1 MKPTSLNLRTKK
13 GETRHGKISGRV
25 MEVVEITPLE
35 GAVAAL
41 VAATARKLLESG
53 ALVVVDG
60 EIVPN
65 EDPPETKPHPSA
77 KPPQHHH
84 NDVPDLLR

>member
-1 MKPTSLNLRTKK
+1 
-13 GETRHGKISGRV
+13 

-35 GAVAAL
+35 GAVAPSSLGKVGGLAAL